1 MECSDDHTDTIG
13 DVFASLND
21 WRHLPNYQLERRVD
35 IFFSLYLVETLT
47 KFIGEPIADM
57 LIPEFPLKV
66 SDGSNR
72 SVKMDYAAFNEKKTK
87 FYLIELKTDV
97 GSISQSQFHRYS
109 EAAKCI
115 GKLFDDL
122 IKIAKISKQTN
133 KYLYLLNKL
142 KNGPNFV
149 ETTHDGG
156 WETTEVAYNLTG
168 ESVLIAPCAPPC
180 TITNKRINHVIT
192 FSDISNVVKNYSDPL
207 SRIFYES
214 IQEWIY
220 KP

>member
-1 MECSDDHTDTIG
+1 MRCSDGHTDCIG
-13 DVFASLND
+13 EVFASLDD

-35 IFFSLYLVETLT
+35 IFFSLYLVETLAQ
-47 KFIGEPIADM
+47 FLNEPISDM
-57 LIPEFPLKV
+57 LIPEFPLTI
-66 SDGSNR
+66 SDKSNR
-72 SVKMDYAAFNEKKTK
+72 TVKMDYAAFNEKKTK
-87 FYLIELKTDV
+87 FYLIELKTAM
-97 GSISQSQFHRYS
+97 GSINPPQFERYS
-109 EAAKCI
+109 EAARCV

-142 KNGPNFV
+142 KNGPHFV
-149 ETTHDGG
+149 ETTEDGG
-156 WETTEVAYNLTG
+156 WKTTELAYNLVG
-168 ESVLIAPCAPPC
+168 EVVLIAPLAPAC
-180 TITNKRINHVIT
+180 SITDMRINHMIT

-214 IQEWIY
+214 LQKWID